1 MDFINNE
8 VCNEGLSG
16 LDIAEAVNGKLYLI
30 ESNRTPKWEEFDTA
44 LQINTAEKLLNHIV
58 TRCVN

>member
-1 MDFINNE
+1 M
-8 VCNEGLSG
+8 GLSG